1 MVKKEKNHNSLFV
14 VEIILS
20 EIIGET
26 SEILN
31 IKKFYEVCNDDIEKM
46 LKKGYEEIVEF
57 IRKNMKGSL
66 NG

>member
-20 EIIGET
+20 EMIGET
-26 SEILN
+26 SEILD

-57 IRKNMKGSL
+57 IKKNMKGSL